1 MTYDVFKWLLT
12 AASLVGVVLN
22 IQHNRASFGIWFFT
36 NVSWA
41 CVSVSAGLY
50 QRAFLDAV
58 YAGLS
63 VWGLMK
69 WKSRL
74 TSEPD

>member
-22 IQHNRASFGIWFFT
+22 IQHKRSCFFIWLVT

-63 VWGLMK
+63 VWGLLRWRVK
-69 WKSRL
+69 
-74 TSEPD
+74 